1 MDVQEMHLLPNH
13 QVVTDR
19 FVAAC
24 QADERVV
31 AAFLAGSY
39 AMGAADAH
47 SDLDLGLIAT
57 DEAYETFFAERE
69 AFIRRLGEPLFL
81 EDFGS
86 PHTTFIIFSNGAE
99 VELGIGRVGRFKQI
113 HSGPY
118 ITLLDKTGI
127 LNDVVFPQPE
137 ADPAEQIEALR
148 RLIAVFW
155 HDLSHFATALARG
168 QLWWAHGQLEVLR
181 LICVNL
187 ARLRHNF
194 ADAFAGEEGYFK
206 VEKALP
212 AEQLAPLQAT
222 CCPLEPGAL
231 LQSALIIVRFYR
243 DMAQPLAQTHDLA
256 YPAELDRVM
265 VERLEKL
272 GQAGL
277 K

>member
-1 MDVQEMHLLPNH
+1 MDAPKIELSPNH
-13 QVVTDR
+13 QVVTNR
-19 FVAAC
+19 FIAAC
-24 QADERVV
+24 QADKRVV

-39 AMGAADAH
+39 ARGAADAH
-47 SDLDLGLIAT
+47 SDLDLGLITT

-69 AFIRRLGEPLFL
+69 TFIRLLGEPLFL

-86 PHTTFIIFSNGAE
+86 PHTVFIIFPNGAE
-99 VELGIGRVGRFKQI
+99 VELGIGRASRFKQI
-113 HSGPY
+113 HNGPY

-137 ADPAEQIEALR
+137 ADPAEQIETLR

-155 HDLSHFATALARG
+155 HDLSHFTTALSRG
-168 QLWWAHGQLEVLR
+168 QLWWAHGQLEILR

-194 ADAFAGEEGYFK
+194 ADAFAGDEGYFK

-212 AEQLAPLQAT
+212 VEQLAPLQAT
-222 CCPLEPGAL
+222 CCPLEPGTM

-243 DMAQPLAQTHDLA
+243 EQAQALAQTHGLA
-256 YPAELDRVM
+256 YPADLDRVI

-272 GQAGL
+272 G
-277 K
+277 